1 MSAVREP
8 VAGAGDCAVLSGLVP
23 VELPGASKRE
33 KPSYSVVW
41 QPLVAVK
48 ASPETEAK

>member
-1 MSAVREP
+1 MSAAREP
-8 VAGAGDCAVLSGLVP
+8 VAGAGDRVALSGLIP

-41 QPLVAVK
+41 QLLVAVK

>member
-1 MSAVREP
+1 M
-8 VAGAGDCAVLSGLVP
+8 AGAGDHAALSGLVP

-33 KPSYSVVW
+33 KPSYSAVW

-48 ASPETEAK
+48 ASPEPEAK

>member
-1 MSAVREP
+1 MSVVREP
-8 VAGAGDCAVLSGLVP
+8 VAGAGDHAALSGLIP

-48 ASPETEAK
+48 ASSETKAK